1 MKFFAAF
8 VAFSSLVSA
17 APAANRAL
25 TSRQDLGVTVCVD
38 ANSQGP
44 CTTFSVDSLDQC
56 IPFPSDFDNDVS
68 SFIPDAGLSCTIFV
82 EPDCTGRSL
91 GGTGSLGITDLN
103 QISFD
108 DVISSFKCGFVN

>member
-8 VAFSSLVSA
+8 VAFSSLPPRSRRVRS
-17 APAANRAL
+17 PAL
-25 TSRQDLGVTVCVD
+25 TVCVD

-44 CTTFSVDSLDQC
+44 CTTFSADSLDQC

-82 EPDCTGRSL
+82 PTAPGRSL
-91 GGTGSLGITDLN
+91 GGIGSLGITDLN